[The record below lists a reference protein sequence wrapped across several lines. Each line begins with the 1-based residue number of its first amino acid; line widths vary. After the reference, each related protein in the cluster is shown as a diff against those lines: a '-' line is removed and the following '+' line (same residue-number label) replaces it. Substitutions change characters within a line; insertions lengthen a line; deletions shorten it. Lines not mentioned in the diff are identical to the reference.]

1 MAVTIRDVAAY
12 AKVSP
17 STVSRVCKDHPSISK
32 ETKEKVRRAMAQI
45 GYEYSVQPGESE
57 CKNSRTLG
65 IILPPSTRQTYENPF
80 YLEAIRGISQF
91 CNSHK
96 YISIIVTG
104 QNNEEL
110 LDAVRSMVQNNQA
123 DGFIMLYS
131 KEDDKIV
138 DFLYNEGI
146 TYVLIGKAKQNANQT
161 IYIDND
167 NILAGLEATEYLYE
181 LGHRK
186 IAYLGSESIK
196 VFSADRKTGYQM
208 ALMKYNLPVEARYII
223 EVGDA
228 YLDECEPLIQMLKSE
243 NHPTAI
249 VVSDDILAVS
259 LERVCIQCGLS
270 IPKDVS
276 IISFN
281 DSLFAKLTYPPLTSV
296 DVNSFQLGIEAAS
309 QLINHIENPN
319 LMATKIIVPHSIVK
333 RESCREI
340 AGE

>member
-1 MAVTIRDVAAY
+1 MAVTIRDVAAL

-45 GYEYSVQPGESE
+45 GYEYNDQPGETE
-57 CKNSRTLG
+57 CKNTRTMG

-96 YISIIVTG
+96 YISTIVTG
-104 QNNEEL
+104 QNNEEIL
-110 LDAVRSMVQNNQA
+110 EAVRGMVQNHQA

-131 KEDDKIV
+131 KEDDMIV
-138 DFLYNEGI
+138 DYLYNEGI

-196 VFSADRKTGYQM
+196 VFSADRKPGYQT
-208 ALMKYNLPVEARYII
+208 ALFRYDLPIENRYII
-223 EVGDA
+223 EVEDV
-228 YLDECEPLIQMLKSE
+228 YLDECEALIAMLKAE
-243 NHPTAI
+243 DHPTAI

-270 IPKDVS
+270 IPEDIS

-340 AGE
+340 TE